1 MSAPHSHGLKIAL
14 GLALLA
20 AVLGALGLRGAREA
34 PPDRPTTPP
43 APALATRA
51 PPAAQDR
58 PQAAPAAADPG
69 PRPAV
74 PVTKAAAAAPDPGA
88 PAALATAQAKQGSGV
103 PPPLSEEQEHS
114 LDVLLSFIFDEGLP
128 DATGRALEGVYRST
142 WSQAA
147 TVRAAVQAGDLDE
160 EQAREADALLRQQA
174 GSRVG
179 ELLDPAQRQRLRA
192 AMRDAQAGGL

>member
-1 MSAPHSHGLKIAL
+1 MSAPQGHGLKIAL
-14 GLALLA
+14 GVALLV
-20 AVLGALGLRGAREA
+20 AVLGALGLGAAREA

-43 APALATRA
+43 PPATRA
-51 PPAAQDR
+51 PP
-58 PQAAPAAADPG
+58 PVPNEPPPAPAADPG
-69 PRPAV
+69 PQPAV
-74 PVTKAAAAAPDPGA
+74 LVTKDAAAAPDPAG
-88 PAALATAQAKQGSGV
+88 PSALATAQAKQGSAV
-103 PPPLSEEQEHS
+103 PPPLDEEQEHS

-128 DATGRALEGVYRST
+128 EATGRALEGVYRST

-147 TVRAAVQAGDLDE
+147 MVRAAVQAGELDE
-160 EQAREADALLRQQA
+160 EQARAAEALLRQQA